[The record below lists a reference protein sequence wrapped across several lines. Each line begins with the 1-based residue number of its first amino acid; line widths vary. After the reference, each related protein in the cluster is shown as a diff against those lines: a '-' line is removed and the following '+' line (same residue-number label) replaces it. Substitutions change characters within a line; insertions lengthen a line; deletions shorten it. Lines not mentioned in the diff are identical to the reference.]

1 MRYRIGCKDYVL
13 EFPGGSIEKNESPIK
28 AAEREISEELG
39 FDNLNLIQLGSCYID
54 PMRSE
59 FKGYFF
65 KSKCLNSIHLFT
77 SVVECELEESYFF
90 WMGLE
95 KIRKYGNLLASSAIM
110 GLYLI

>member
-1 MRYRIGCKDYVL
+1 M